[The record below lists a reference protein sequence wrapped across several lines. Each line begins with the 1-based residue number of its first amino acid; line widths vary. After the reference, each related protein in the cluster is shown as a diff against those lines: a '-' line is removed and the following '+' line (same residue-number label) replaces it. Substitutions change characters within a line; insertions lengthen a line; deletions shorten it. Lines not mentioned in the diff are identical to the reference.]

1 MQRPCVLP
9 KVQIDDW
16 RTPAPTQAVDASQLA
31 DEIFCHGQL
40 LLCKSLLRGLK
51 HGTLMQI
58 VKALH
63 TLQQDIRPKVE
74 NGQVYLHDGWRL
86 RWDDMHDRLRTLVSH
101 VRLHDSSEFKK
112 QVLLRFHPL
121 QVEQCVFRVIG
132 PAREAGVRALRRH
145 LMTTHPLPCTAQ
157 E

>member
-9 KVQIDDW
+9 KVQIDNW
-16 RTPAPTQAVDASQLA
+16 RAPAPTQAVDASQLA
-31 DEIFCHGQL
+31 HEIFCHGQL

-63 TLQQDIRPKVE
+63 TLQQDIHPKVE
-74 NGQVYLHDGWRL
+74 NGQIYLHDGWRL
-86 RWDDMHDRLRTLVSH
+86 RWDDMHDRLRALVSH

-112 QVLLRFHPL
+112 QVLLRFQPL
-121 QVEQCVFRVIG
+121 KVEQCVFRVIG

-145 LMTTHPLPCTAQ
+145 LMATPPLPCTAR